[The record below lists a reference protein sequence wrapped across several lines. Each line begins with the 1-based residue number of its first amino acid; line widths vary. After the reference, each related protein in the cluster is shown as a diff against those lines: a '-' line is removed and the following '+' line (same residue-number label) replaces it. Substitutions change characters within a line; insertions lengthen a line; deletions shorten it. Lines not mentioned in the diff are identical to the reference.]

1 MNSAYD
7 QYLDFVKNFAQ
18 IHKQAAKIPLG
29 ESSLQTSG
37 KKTGPKVMIFSPH
50 PDDECVVGALPLRML
65 QEIDANVI
73 NVAVTL
79 GSNTERKSG
88 RLAELEKACETL
100 NFELL
105 VPCEGALDGVN
116 PDCRENNSELWCSNV
131 ETIAGILKK
140 DTPDHLFFPH
150 DNDFNSTHIGVN
162 MLMMDAI
169 AEVQKDN
176 PKWTPVIFETEFWH
190 MMENPNLLVAIS
202 DEDEAKLIYAL
213 SAHTGEVERN
223 PYHVNHPARMLD
235 NVTRGAEV
243 VGGQGGQA
251 PDCSFAMIYRCSK
264 VINGKATPAWEGGK
278 MLGVDDNLKE
288 IL

>member
-1 MNSAYD
+1 MNTAYN
-7 QYLDFVKNFAQ
+7 QYLDFIKNFAQ
-18 IHKQAAKIPLG
+18 LHKKAAAIPLG
-29 ESSLQTSG
+29 ESSLQANG
-37 KKTGPKVMIFSPH
+37 KKSGPKVMLFSPH

-65 QEIDANVI
+65 QELDANVI

-79 GSNTERKSG
+79 GSNTERKMG
-88 RLAELEKACETL
+88 RLEELKKACKTL

-105 VPCEGALDGVN
+105 VPGEGALDEVYAVTK
-116 PDCRENNSELWCSNV
+116 ESKSELWTSHV
-131 ETIAGILKK
+131 KTMTEILNKEL
-140 DTPDHLFFPH
+140 PEYLFFPH

-162 MLMMDAI
+162 LLIMDAI
-169 AEVQKDN
+169 NEVQKNN
-176 PKWTPVIFETEFWH
+176 PPWTPLIFETEFWH
-190 MMENPNLLVAIS
+190 MMEKPNLMIAIS

-243 VGGQGGQA
+243 VGGQGGEA
-251 PDCSFAMIYRCSK
+251 PDCNFAMIYRCSK
-264 VINGKATPAWEGGK
+264 VVDGKASPTWQGGK
-278 MLGVDDNLKE
+278 MLGVEDGLKE